1 MKKVFLAS
9 LVLTILTSCTGSSDI
24 IPDDTSGDINGVWML
39 KAQYGDNGREGLT
52 ECRLLESISFEGNSV
67 IMVKADEKG
76 NSECNVSTSKG
87 TFSKTET
94 NLLLTIG
101 NENIQYKIKELTKTK
116 LFVLLANSSKAFTY
130 ERAE

>member
-1 MKKVFLAS
+1 MKRILLTAFLIVLAS
-9 LVLTILTSCTGSSDI
+9 CSGSSEV

-76 NSECNVSTSKG
+76 NSECNVSTSEG
-87 TFSKTET
+87 TFTKTET
-94 NLLLTIG
+94 NLLLTVG